1 MKASLKKRILVMDD
15 EEVLRE
21 FTSRILSNLGY
32 EVEVATEGEEAIKLF
47 KKAKESGKPFDAV
60 IMDLTI
66 QGGLGGKET
75 ISKLHEIDPEVK
87 AIVSS
92 GYSNDPIMTDYRKFG
107 FMAIIKKPYTIDEL
121 SRILSDVI

>member
-1 MKASLKKRILVMDD
+1 MEASLKKRILVMDD